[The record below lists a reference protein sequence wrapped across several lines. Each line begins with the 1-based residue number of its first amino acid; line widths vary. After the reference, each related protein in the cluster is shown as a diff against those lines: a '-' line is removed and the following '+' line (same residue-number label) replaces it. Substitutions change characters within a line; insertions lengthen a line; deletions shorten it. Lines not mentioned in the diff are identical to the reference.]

1 MKLNKNEAINLLIN
15 KVYENNSNL
24 VLSEDDIRKLNK
36 FFKESIQFDEDFD
49 KYFLEHQEEL
59 SGITKLKSGK
69 YEMEKQ
75 YKNNKALQPGILSE
89 CNYIET
95 LAKIFKLNK
104 CLDFDRT
111 PINKVPLECRKY
123 LEPGYQSFSAAR
135 YLYYS
140 SKQPNIFI
148 FQYGNP
154 ANGDAEIIID
164 GNKIRLE
171 FKERNA
177 KAGEY
182 DITGLYDDSG
192 KLLISKEF
200 KQKTPEYIPFIEKF
214 NKETNVIEQIGHN
227 YNNFDEETKRR
238 SIMEYFL
245 RHNIDM
251 IVSSTKDNELIL
263 LTPGCVNCELSNG
276 KKIITTDNSE
286 IRISGR
292 NYTKVFTANLFEE
305 TLFKIGAIKL
315 DNDQYEVSLD
325 NELVEIV
332 NGRGTNI
339 PSRVKFN
346 KIFFVDIK
354 TAKLCDGKVYFSYY
368 DVKQL
373 KPSISMHI
381 GINATKEELK
391 NFFKGLDS

>member
-245 RHNIDM
+245 RHNIDV

>member
-123 LEPGYQSFSAAR
+123 LVPGYQSFSAAR

-245 RHNIDM
+245 RHNIDV